1 MTAENAIRLGIEW
14 RTSWVPTIA
23 IAFGRMRR
31 DDGESICFS
40 ADSAFR
46 GCGNSRKCLQ
56 GHPPATL
63 LHAPSG
69 PTSAKSKPKA
79 KWHATSAE
87 SVPHDASRSKGRK
100 PVGSGGRPVSLAL
113 PAVQPPTGVT
123 AARLRRGRRD
133 QGPAKGVAKRRRLG
147 MTELRVLAM
156 GVVTLGTLLAGPF
169 GAIAVEPDAP
179 ASDRELVLGLRV
191 GPPPLPKHPDGTWTG
206 ISVELWRHLA
216 EQLSLRYRFEETT
229 QEGLLKGL
237 SDGTLNA
244 SGGAL
249 TVTAERLR
257 EVDFSLPYFVTGLG
271 VAVPLRVSLDWIGVA
286 ASFLTIRFL
295 SVVLGIAGVVLLVS
309 VIVWLLER
317 RRTAEFGGPPV
328 DGLACSISWST
339 QTMAKANPS
348 VSPRTRPGRLL
359 GGAWAATSVALIA
372 MFTAAITSH
381 LTARELSGLV
391 RDAADLHHVRV
402 GTVRDAVAVGYLD
415 REGIHHQDFATIE
428 DGLQAV
434 AAGQLDAVVYDKPI
448 LAWLVRQ
455 DHPNELQVLGLDL
468 DPLNYA
474 IALPLDS
481 PLRRKLDITLVDTMR
496 SSWWREVVK
505 GYLGDE

>member
-1 MTAENAIRLGIEW
+1 
-14 RTSWVPTIA
+14 
-23 IAFGRMRR
+23 
-31 DDGESICFS
+31 
-40 ADSAFR
+40 
-46 GCGNSRKCLQ
+46 
-56 GHPPATL
+56 
-63 LHAPSG
+63 
-69 PTSAKSKPKA
+69 
-79 KWHATSAE
+79 
-87 SVPHDASRSKGRK
+87 
-100 PVGSGGRPVSLAL
+100 
-113 PAVQPPTGVT
+113 
-123 AARLRRGRRD
+123 
-133 QGPAKGVAKRRRLG
+133 
-147 MTELRVLAM
+147 MTELRSLAL
-156 GVVTLGTLLAGPF
+156 GVVILGALLAGPF
-169 GAIAVEPDAP
+169 GAIAAGPDEP

-191 GPPPLPKHPDGTWTG
+191 APPFVMKTPDGIWTG

-237 SDGTLNA
+237 SDGTLDA

-271 VAVPLRVSLDWIGVA
+271 VAAPLRAPLDWIDVA

-295 SVVLGIAGVVLLVS
+295 STLLGIAGLVLLVS
-309 VIVWLLER
+309 VIVWMLER

-328 DGLACSISWST
+328 EGLVCSISWST
-339 QTMAKANPS
+339 QAMAKANPS

-359 GGAWAATSVALIA
+359 GGAWTAASVALIA

-415 REGIHHQDFATIE
+415 REGIRHRDFTTIE
-428 DGLQAV
+428 DGLRAV
-434 AAGQLDAVVYDKPI
+434 AAGQLDAVVFGKPI
-448 LAWLVRQ
+448 LAWMVRR
-455 DHPNELQVLGLDL
+455 DYPNELQVLGLDL

-474 IALPLDS
+474 IALPFDS
-481 PLRRKLDITLVDTMR
+481 PLRRKLNIALVETTR
-496 SSWWREVVK
+496 SSWWREAV
-505 GYLGDE
+505 GRYLGAE